1 MADTFPHYSNKTT
14 GENIMKKTT
23 VSLNNLITTGD
34 GIFKGWGTSMCWW
47 ANRVGGSEKLIK
59 DAADLFFDKEKG
71 LGLNIM
77 RYNIGG
83 GDDPTHTHIQ
93 RTDSMM
99 PGFLEKDKITG
110 ELKWNYEADKRQLD
124 VLEACYKASG
134 EDAYVE
140 AFSNSPPYFMCVSG
154 CSSGHRNPLCNNLRK
169 DCVEDFAEYLAHVT
183 DYIQRE
189 KNIKISSLAPMN
201 EPYTNYWYM
210 NSPKQEGCHVSPG
223 QRQSEL
229 LVAVKKAM
237 RKYNL
242 DSTDLTASD
251 ETNADRAAK
260 AFSALTPKALSI
272 IDRVSTH
279 TYERA
284 TPKIGK
290 LCRRTGIDLWMT
302 ETDWSSESGENAG
315 EMGPALWLSEKII
328 EDMYVL
334 QPSAWV
340 IWQIVASYISKDG
353 YLGRN
358 DMPSMFDLGKGYW
371 GCAVA
376 EMDSE
381 EYILTQKYYAF
392 GQFSR
397 YIRPGMRII
406 LTDRNSLCA
415 YDEDRLVIVAVNTK
429 KSAEE
434 AEFTLENLPAFSSVK
449 AIRTSGDM
457 NTGEHWA
464 DVSCHTLS
472 ENSLTATLKGNSVTT
487 FILTK

>member
-1 MADTFPHYSNKTT
+1 MTKTT
-14 GENIMKKTT
+14 I
-23 VSLNNLITTGD
+23 SLKNAVTTGD
-34 GIFKGWGTSMCWW
+34 GIWKGWGTSLCWW
-47 ANRVGGSEKLIK
+47 ANRVGGSEKMTK

-83 GDDPTHTHIQ
+83 GDDPAHTHIQ

-99 PGFLEKDKITG
+99 PGFLEKDGETG

-134 EDAYVE
+134 DAAYVE
-140 AFSNSPPYFMCVSG
+140 AFSNSPPYFMTVSG
-154 CSSGHRNPLCNNLRK
+154 CSSGHRNPNCNNLKK
-169 DCVEDFAEYLAHVT
+169 DSVEDFAEYLAHVT

-189 KNIKISSLAPMN
+189 KGIKISSLAPMN
-201 EPYTNYWYM
+201 EPYSNYWYK

-223 QRQSEL
+223 KSQSEL
-229 LVAVKKAM
+229 LVAMKKAM
-237 RKYNL
+237 RKYSL

-251 ETNADRAAK
+251 ETNTKRAAK
-260 AFSALTPKALSI
+260 AFSALSPDALSI

-284 TPKIGK
+284 KPKIGD
-290 LCRRTGIDLWMT
+290 LCRKTGIDLWMT

-315 EMGPALWLSEKII
+315 EMGPAIWLAEKII
-328 EDMYVL
+328 EDIYIL

-340 IWQIVASYISKDG
+340 IWQIVAGYISQSG
-353 YLGRN
+353 YLGRK
-358 DMPSMFDLGKGYW
+358 DMSCMFDLNKGYW

-376 EMDSE
+376 EIDKE

-406 LTDRNSLCA
+406 LTDKCSLCA
-415 YDEDRLVIVAVNTK
+415 YDEKEEKLIIVAVNPKENDTEITFSFEDLPSFTSV
-429 KSAEE
+429 SA
-434 AEFTLENLPAFSSVK
+434 V
-449 AIRTSGDM
+449 RTSGSIKD
-457 NTGEHWA
+457 GEHWA
-464 DVSCHTLS
+464 ETACPDIKENTLS
-472 ENSLTATLKGNSVTT
+472 VRLKGNSITS
-487 FILTK
+487 FILTKNS

>member
-1 MADTFPHYSNKTT
+1 MTK
-14 GENIMKKTT
+14 IT
-23 VSLNNLITTGD
+23 VSPNNQITTGD
-34 GIFKGWGTSMCWW
+34 GSFKGWGTSLCWW
-47 ANRVGGSEKLIK
+47 ANRVGGSEKLIR

-83 GDDPTHTHIQ
+83 GDDPSHNHIE

-99 PGFLEKDKITG
+99 PGFLEKDKETG

-124 VLEACYKASG
+124 VLSACCKASG
-134 EDAYVE
+134 DDAYVE

-154 CSSGHRNPLCNNLRK
+154 CSSGHRNPNCNNLRK
-169 DCVEDFAEYLAHVT
+169 DSVKDFAEYLAHVT

-189 KNIKISSLAPMN
+189 KGIKISSLAPMN
-201 EPYTNYWYM
+201 EPYSNYWYK

-223 QRQSEL
+223 KRQSEL

-237 RKYNL
+237 RKYGL

-251 ETNADRAAK
+251 ETNARRAAK
-260 AFSALTPKALSI
+260 AFSALSAEALSV

-284 TPKIGK
+284 TPKIGA
-290 LCRRTGIDLWMT
+290 LCRKTGIDLWMT

-315 EMGPALWLSEKII
+315 EMAPAIWLAEKII
-328 EDMYVL
+328 EDMYIL

-340 IWQIVASYISKDG
+340 IWQIVASYISQSG
-353 YLGRN
+353 YLGRK
-358 DMPSMFDLGKGYW
+358 DMASMFDLNKGYW

-376 EMDSE
+376 EMDRE

-397 YIRPGMRII
+397 YIRPGMKII
-406 LTDRNSLCA
+406 LTDKRSLCA
-415 YDEDRLVIVAVNTK
+415 YDEKEEKLIIVAVNPKATD
-429 KSAEE
+429 SQAV
-434 AEFTLENLPAFSSVK
+434 FVLENLPPFSDVT
-449 AIRTSGDM
+449 AIRTSGDIKE
-457 NTGEHWA
+457 GEHWA
-464 DVSCHTLS
+464 KVDCQNLNGSI
-472 ENSLTATLKGNSVTT
+472 LTASLKGNSVTT

>member
-1 MADTFPHYSNKTT
+1 MTK
-14 GENIMKKTT
+14 IT
-23 VSLNNLITTGD
+23 VSLKNTITTGD
-34 GIFKGWGTSMCWW
+34 GIFKGWGTSLCWW
-47 ANRVGGSEKLIK
+47 ANRVGGSAKLIK

-83 GDDPTHTHIQ
+83 GDDPSHTHIQ

-99 PGFLEKDKITG
+99 PGFLEKDRETG
-110 ELKWNYEADKRQLD
+110 ELKWNYGADKRQLD
-124 VLEACYKASG
+124 VLEACCKASG
-134 EDAYVE
+134 DDAYVE
-140 AFSNSPPYFMCVSG
+140 AFSNSPPYFMTVSG
-154 CSSGHRNPLCNNLRK
+154 CSSGHLNPNCNNLRK
-169 DCVEDFAEYLAHVT
+169 DSVECFAEYLAHVT

-189 KNIKISSLAPMN
+189 KDIRVHSLAPMN
-201 EPYTNYWYM
+201 EPYSNYWYK

-223 QRQSEL
+223 KRQSEL

-242 DSTDLTASD
+242 DGVDLTASD
-251 ETNADRAAK
+251 ETNAKRAAK
-260 AFSALTPKALSI
+260 AFSALTGEALSV

-284 TPKIGK
+284 TPKIGE
-290 LCRRTGIDLWMT
+290 LCRKTGIDLWMT

-315 EMGPALWLSEKII
+315 EMAPAVWLSEKII

-353 YLGRN
+353 YLGRK
-358 DMPSMFDLGKGYW
+358 DMSSMFDLNKGYW

-376 EMDSE
+376 EMDRE

-397 YIRPGMRII
+397 YIRPGMKII
-406 LTDRNSLCA
+406 LTDKRSLCA
-415 YDEDRLVIVAVNTK
+415 YDEKEEKLIIVAVNPK
-429 KSAEE
+429 KADTET
-434 AEFTLENLPAFSSVK
+434 EFTLESLPLYSSVK
-449 AIRTSGDM
+449 AVRTSGDI
-457 NTGEHWA
+457 NTGEHWTE
-464 DVSCHTLS
+464 VNCHTLKES
-472 ENSLTATLKGNSVTT
+472 TLTALLKGNSITT

>member
-1 MADTFPHYSNKTT
+1 MTKT
-14 GENIMKKTT
+14 I
-23 VSLNNLITTGD
+23 VSITNQITTGD
-34 GIFKGWGTSMCWW
+34 GIFKGWGTSLCWW
-47 ANRVGGSEKLIK
+47 ANRVGGSEKLIR

-83 GDDPTHTHIQ
+83 GDDPAHEHIE

-99 PGFLEKDKITG
+99 PGFLEKDEATG

-124 VLEACYKASG
+124 VLSACYKASG
-134 EDAYVE
+134 DDAFVE
-140 AFSNSPPYFMCVSG
+140 AFSNSPPYFMTVSG
-154 CSSGHRNPLCNNLRK
+154 CSSGHRNPDCNNLKK

-189 KNIKISSLAPMN
+189 KGIKISSLAPMN
-201 EPYTNYWYM
+201 EPYTNYWYE

-223 QRQSEL
+223 KRQSEL
-229 LVAVKKAM
+229 FVATKKAM

-242 DSTDLTASD
+242 DSTDLTGSD
-251 ETNADRAAK
+251 ETNAKRAAK
-260 AFSALTPKALSI
+260 AFSALTGEALSV

-279 TYERA
+279 TYEKA
-284 TPKIGK
+284 TKKIGD
-290 LCRRTGIDLWMT
+290 LCRKTGLDLWMT

-315 EMGPALWLSEKII
+315 EMAPALWLAEKII
-328 EDMYVL
+328 EDMYIL
-334 QPSAWV
+334 KPSAWV
-340 IWQIVASYISKDG
+340 IWQIVASYISQNG
-353 YLGRN
+353 YLGRK
-358 DMPSMFDLGKGYW
+358 DMPSMFDLNKGYW

-397 YIRPGMRII
+397 YIRPGMRVI
-406 LTDRNSLCA
+406 LTDKRSLCA
-415 YDEDRLVIVAVNTK
+415 YDEKEGKLVITAVNPK
-429 KSAEE
+429 KNDEE
-434 AEFTLENLPAFSSVK
+434 REFAFDGLPAFSSVK
-449 AIRTSGDM
+449 AVRTSGDIK
-457 NTGEHWA
+457 TGEHWTE
-464 DVSCHTLS
+464 VSCYALGES
-472 ENSLTATLKGNSVTT
+472 SLTASLKGNSITT